1 MLLIFLFLLAQDRKL
16 LGFLEMLIRLFVE
29 VLGCLLLNTSIFVVL
44 TLKLKWNGVVVV
56 IEQIGAEPGTDLFCI
71 F

>member
-16 LGFLEMLIRLFVE
+16 LCFLEMLIRLFVE
-29 VLGCLLLNTSIFVVL
+29 VLGCLLLNTSIVVVL
-44 TLKLKWNGVVVV
+44 TLKWNGVVVV
-56 IEQIGAEPGTDLFCI
+56 IEQIGAEPATDLFCI